1 MIRSIRDL
9 LGRSP
14 SPSRQVRSA
23 PQMRVPAGQDFRAVE
38 ISPGLSACTAARD
51 AAGRKFLMRKAPTLP
66 LTGCSRPDQ
75 CKCRFTGAGDR
86 LEGEPRLEG
95 GVLPSGRAGEEPRES
110 SRRRPPQR

>member
-38 ISPGLSACTAARD
+38 ISPGLSACTAARA

-75 CKCRFTGAGDR
+75 CKCRFTRTSDRRECERRFEGSVLARSYAGTEARKD
-86 LEGEPRLEG
+86 
-95 GVLPSGRAGEEPRES
+95 